1 MNVLSLLTIAVLV
14 IILSVLMVS
23 STMISLKKNY
33 ITVDWNNVR
42 LYDKVWFEDGEF
54 YLEDGR
60 KVTWLDADE
69 QKAIDYLIKIT
80 FNFSITL

>member
-1 MNVLSLLTIAVLV
+1 MNVISLLTIAVLV